1 MLDVLTY
8 LFYLLSKPNIPVNRF
23 AAAKVQQ
30 INELCKYLYKYYANI
45 SYISLSTFLLIRDE
59 SGHARRDTVERSGR
73 IFTRRISAEHWT
85 SGGRGSSTRSS
96 SHTRG
101 SDEIREEG
109 MNYL

>member
-1 MLDVLTY
+1 M
-8 LFYLLSKPNIPVNRF
+8 N
-23 AAAKVQQ
+23 
-30 INELCKYLYKYYANI
+30 CANI

-73 IFTRRISAEHWT
+73 IFTRRLSARAPHNASVIGDPAEHWT

-101 SDEIREEG
+101 SDGIREEG
-109 MNYL
+109 GKSVLKDEHEVHNQ